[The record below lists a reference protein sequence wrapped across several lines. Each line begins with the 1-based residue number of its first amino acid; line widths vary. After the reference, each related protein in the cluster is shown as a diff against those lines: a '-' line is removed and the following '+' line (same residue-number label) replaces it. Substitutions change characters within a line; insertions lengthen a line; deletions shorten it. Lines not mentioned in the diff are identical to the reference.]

1 MPSQDYKRSC
11 DLCGYNGPAS
21 ELTPVGDG
29 KFYCRDDRDLW
40 TAQQTA
46 RHGRRRKP
54 FQIKPRK
61 NPRITGEVPLYQTEE
76 AELFNLVL
84 KYSAATEVIGPTGA
98 RVGGATI
105 PATMWAECGL
115 YLRELLLE
123 DKRPLSWMTK
133 ALAQLKVIGGL
144 LLTWQNASAI
154 DSIGYGGI
162 IDNGGGNPAFP
173 FCAGPAGLVFLAL
186 YQFTGEQRYLDGADR
201 VAWFLRQMQKTDL
214 LAVNPT
220 VDSNG
225 TPVAFGGWPSV
236 LYGNGDVS
244 GTFYTAHAYYLWFL
258 ARYRDVRGPNR
269 ALGSSTA
276 SGSFASPPVGT
287 VQQCIDE
294 AVAFYV
300 TGQRPYSST
309 SSGVC
314 APLSTS
320 PQFLYQ
326 PANANAFTLATSGSY
341 YGMNGCD
348 MAFALRGLYELEG
361 YTARV
366 ATIFEWLMG
375 FTSNP
380 AFELTDGAH
389 FTTPL
394 SVVRAGT
401 KGTYDPSVAMA
412 DFLALG
418 ASQAA
423 TPTLQTN
430 GTSFYSSPATAL
442 LGPLYNASGRLLRTW
457 KDALVEGRC
466 LTTDPRD
473 VRSPRPYESLGLSYQ
488 LAVTSTEDLSMAV
501 IARNALI
508 YRAAPGAFNEVR
520 GLA

>member
-1 MPSQDYKRSC
+1 M
-11 DLCGYNGPAS
+11 
-21 ELTPVGDG
+21 
-29 KFYCRDDRDLW
+29 

-46 RHGRRRKP
+46 RHGRRRRP

-61 NPRITGEVPLYQTEE
+61 NARITGEVPLYQNEE

-84 KYSAATEVIGPTGA
+84 KYSTATQVIGPTGA
-98 RVGGATI
+98 AAAASAV
-105 PATMWAECGL
+105 PSPVWAECGL

-133 ALAQLKVIGGL
+133 ALAQLKVLGGL
-144 LLTWQNASAI
+144 LLFYQNKNAT
-154 DSIGYGGI
+154 DTLGHGGI
-162 IDNGGGNPAFP
+162 LSGDGNPAFP
-173 FCAGPAGLVFLAL
+173 FVAGPAGLVFLAL

-201 VAWFLRQMQKTDL
+201 VAWFLRQTQKTDL
-214 LAVNPT
+214 LAFGPT

-225 TPVAFGGWPSV
+225 NRVSFGGWPAV
-236 LYGNGDVS
+236 INGSGVVS
-244 GTFYTAHAYYLWFL
+244 PCFYTAHAFYLWFL
-258 ARYRDVRGPNR
+258 ARYRDVRG
-269 ALGSSTA
+269 AGYSLGTTTA
-276 SGSFASPPVGT
+276 TGDWASPPVGT

-300 TGQRPYSST
+300 DGQRPYSST
-309 SSGVC
+309 SAGVC

-320 PQFLYQ
+320 PQYVYQ
-326 PANANAFTLATSGSY
+326 PANAQAFTLATAGGY
-341 YGMNGCD
+341 YGVNGCD

-375 FTSNP
+375 FTSNS

-394 SVVRAGT
+394 SVLRAGA
-401 KGTYDPSVAMA
+401 KGTYDPTIAMA

-418 ASQAA
+418 TSQAA

-430 GTSFYSSPATAL
+430 GTSFYSAPATAL

-457 KDALVEGRC
+457 KDALCEGRA
-466 LTTDPRD
+466 LTSDQRD

-508 YRAAPGAFNEVR
+508 YRAQPGAFNPVR